1 MDFFNKIVI
10 FFKKIFKRN
19 NSIKMIEEPKI
30 KSEVENKKNDFK
42 NSIKVQLI
50 EEKKKKKKNK
60 IETLVCVGDGLRNK
74 KKNEILI
81 KLVLNYMF

>member
-50 EEKKKKKKNK
+50 EKKKKKNK

>member
-1 MDFFNKIVI
+1 MDFLNKIVI

>member
-19 NSIKMIEEPKI
+19 NSIKMIEEPKV

-50 EEKKKKKKNK
+50 EKKKKKNK